1 MKFFL
6 GYVRTLK
13 NYLRTP
19 KGHHDIKDFARAG
32 AVILFT
38 SLIIYLLVRRAT

>member
-1 MKFFL
+1 MKLLF

-19 KGHHDIKDFARAG
+19 KARHDFKDFARA
-32 AVILFT
+32 VLMILFT
-38 SLIIYLLVRRAT
+38 SLIIYLLVKR